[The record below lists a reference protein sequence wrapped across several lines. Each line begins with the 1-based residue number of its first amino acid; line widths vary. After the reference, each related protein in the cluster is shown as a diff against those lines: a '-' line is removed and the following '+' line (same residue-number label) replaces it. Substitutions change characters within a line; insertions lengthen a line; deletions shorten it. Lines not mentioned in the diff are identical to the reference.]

1 MKHAEAGHR
10 LCGGKAEEPQARG
23 DERRVH
29 RLHQRGDEAHARQRQ
44 GEGEQLAK
52 NRPSSARA
60 LGEEHELRAEQQT
73 LALYEGQTRV
83 NALLEA
89 LAQGPEDDSLVS
101 LLPED
106 FAVISSRIENGVCYL
121 NLPANVSLPENE
133 AERGLML
140 SALEQSILSLG
151 GVDEVQFLIEGS
163 AEPDGYR

>member
-1 MKHAEAGHR
+1 M
-10 LCGGKAEEPQARG
+10 
-23 DERRVH
+23 
-29 RLHQRGDEAHARQRQ
+29 
-44 GEGEQLAK
+44 
-52 NRPSSARA
+52 
-60 LGEEHELRAEQQT
+60 
-73 LALYEGQTRV
+73 